1 MYGTLVA
8 AAGLALSDMTE
19 GGCGYGIRWCMVYAD
34 EVVYGWH
41 LLFVRSAAA
50 AAAAAFRLALER
62 DLTCLHSRRATNPRR
77 KTRGGGKWKDNRSIV
92 VGRLCYNNAVR
103 RNSSRSSRAGCSA
116 SNINRSRSR
125 SSIIPRRHDA
135 IKG

>member
-50 AAAAAFRLALER
+50 AAAAAAAFRLALER
-62 DLTCLHSRRATNPRR
+62 ALIGLHSCRATVPCR
-77 KTRGGGKWKDNRSIV
+77 TTG
-92 VGRLCYNNAVR
+92 
-103 RNSSRSSRAGCSA
+103 
-116 SNINRSRSR
+116 
-125 SSIIPRRHDA
+125 
-135 IKG
+135 